1 MVSLFLL
8 MLSGGGCW
16 MVGKLLDSNL
26 DPAKMGKQL
35 DHAQNDAFNKDGV
48 RLGGEFSRDT
58 GNLPRTG
65 DFKGVPD
72 EVRQV
77 IDNK

>member
-1 MVSLFLL
+1 
-8 MLSGGGCW
+8 MLDGR
-16 MVGKLLDSNL
+16 KTLDSNL
-26 DPAKMGKQL
+26 DPEKMGKQL

-65 DFKGVPD
+65 VTRGCRMKLGKLLITSRLPFLG
-72 EVRQV
+72 EL
-77 IDNK
+77 